1 MISYKNNEQFNVI
14 IMNFRNNFAYVQ
26 RQIDIILRQYR
37 VFVRVYIDDIVVFNK
52 TLKKHLKHLTKMFK
66 LFRWLNIALKFFK
79 TFLNYSIVVLFKQK
93 IDNFELITTKKKLKI
108 IFKLQF
114 FVTLKQLKSY
124 LNLIN

>member
-66 LFRWLNIALKFFK
+66 LFR
-79 TFLNYSIVVLFKQK
+79 
-93 IDNFELITTKKKLKI
+93 
-108 IFKLQF
+108 
-114 FVTLKQLKSY
+114 
-124 LNLIN
+124 